1 MNVPGITIVGA
12 GLAGCEAA
20 WQVAR
25 YNIPVRLID
34 MKPDKKSPAHH
45 MDTFAELVCSNSLK
59 ANRLQT
65 ASGLLKEELRRLGSL
80 LLEAAAET
88 ALPAGGAL
96 AVDRDRFSEAVT
108 RKIKAC
114 PLIDIE
120 TQEVKEIPD
129 GEVVVIATGP
139 LTEGGLFESIQ
150 SLLGLSTL
158 HFFDAAAPIVTLD
171 SIDQQI
177 AFRQSRYDRGGS
189 DYLNCPMD
197 RDEYQRFYEAL
208 IGAEVAQS
216 HDFDQVTFFEGCMPI
231 ETMARRGPDTLR
243 FGPMKPVGLID
254 PRTGRRPYACVQLR
268 QDNQAGDLY
277 NLVGFQTRLKFDEQK
292 RVFRMIPGLNQAQ
305 FARFGVMH
313 RNTFLNSPGFLNA
326 DFSVVSRPALFFA
339 GQMTGVEG
347 YVESIASGLLA
358 GTAASMAA
366 LGIGLDERLSR
377 MPGLETISGALSRY
391 ISNPA
396 VRHFQP
402 MNANF
407 GLLPPLP
414 VPIRNKEEKY
424 QALADRSLNSI
435 QPVADAWS
443 QLQKRP
449 APD

>member
-216 HDFDQVTFFEGCMPI
+216 HDFDQVT
-231 ETMARRGPDTLR
+231 
-243 FGPMKPVGLID
+243 
-254 PRTGRRPYACVQLR
+254 
-268 QDNQAGDLY
+268 
-277 NLVGFQTRLKFDEQK
+277 
-292 RVFRMIPGLNQAQ
+292 VF
-305 FARFGVMH
+305 
-313 RNTFLNSPGFLNA
+313 
-326 DFSVVSRPALFFA
+326 
-339 GQMTGVEG
+339 
-347 YVESIASGLLA
+347 
-358 GTAASMAA
+358 
-366 LGIGLDERLSR
+366 
-377 MPGLETISGALSRY
+377 
-391 ISNPA
+391 
-396 VRHFQP
+396 
-402 MNANF
+402 
-407 GLLPPLP
+407 
-414 VPIRNKEEKY
+414 
-424 QALADRSLNSI
+424 
-435 QPVADAWS
+435 
-443 QLQKRP
+443 
-449 APD
+449 